1 MSLKQEIEKVQQ
13 ESMKQIPEDTLNTL
27 IAATE
32 RLVQSGL
39 TNKSLK
45 KGDKAPAFTLPNAAG
60 KPVHSSALL
69 NEGPLVVSFYRGGWC
84 PYCNLELHALQ
95 QAFTQMKELGA
106 QLVAISP
113 ETPDHSLSTSEKHA
127 LKFEVLSD
135 AGNRVAEEFGLVF
148 VLAEELRPIYKDFGI
163 DLPAFNGDDSYGL
176 PVPATY
182 VIGSDGTIVYS
193 LVNADYTQR
202 AEPEDIIN
210 ALRGIK
216 G

>member
-1 MSLKQEIEKVQQ
+1 MSLKQEIEKAQQ
-13 ESMKQIPEDTLNTL
+13 ESMKQIPEDTLKTL

-39 TNKSLK
+39 TNKSLR
-45 KGDKAPAFTLPNAAG
+45 KGDKAPSFTLPNAAG
-60 KPVHSSALL
+60 NPVNSSKLL
-69 NEGPLVVSFYRGGWC
+69 NDGPLVVSFYRGGWC

-95 QAFTQMKELGA
+95 QAFTQMKEFGA

-113 ETPDHSLSTSEKHA
+113 ETPDHSLSTSEKHS

-135 AGNRVAEEFGLVF
+135 VGNRVAREFGLVF
-148 VLAEELRPIYKDFGI
+148 VLAEELRPTYKEFGI
-163 DLPAFNGDDSYGL
+163 DLPAFNGDDSYEL

-193 LVNADYTQR
+193 FVNADYTQR
-202 AEPEDIIN
+202 AEPADIIDVLKDMN
-210 ALRGIK
+210 A
-216 G
+216 